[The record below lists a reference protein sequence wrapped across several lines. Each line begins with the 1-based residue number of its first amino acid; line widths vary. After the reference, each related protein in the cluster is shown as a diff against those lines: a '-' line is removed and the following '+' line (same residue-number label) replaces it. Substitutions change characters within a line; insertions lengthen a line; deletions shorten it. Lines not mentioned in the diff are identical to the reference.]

1 MLTVAFRTMVK
12 LVSAAGTLG
21 SDLQLE
27 NPCWPIMP
35 YLILHA
41 SAMMER
47 ILSEFVPLAAVHN
60 LRVLAQA
67 FQAWCAIIAL
77 QHLQGAAPRG
87 WSC

>member
-12 LVSAAGTLG
+12 LMSVAGTLG

-27 NPCWPIMP
+27 APAQRLAQWHH
-35 YLILHA
+35 LGK
-41 SAMMER
+41 S
-47 ILSEFVPLAAVHN
+47 LAAVHN

-77 QHLQGAAPRG
+77 QHLQGAAPTGLR
-87 WSC
+87 C